1 MNKNFQKSNKKIRVL
16 IAPTPITQ
24 LQGYDTTEIHIR
36 FKNTIKNI
44 ILKLQDKN
52 IELIFKIHPSQS
64 DHNNEIRKIIETY
77 SKKSSIYLF
86 NPVKELIQTCDVII
100 TITPEG
106 WAPSTIMLESMI
118 LGKPALN
125 IILDGKVYDFEY
137 IKQNAAVATSYDS
150 IDEILSNLIDNSEY
164 RKKIGSN
171 ALLFSKQFLC
181 NYGNSSKKIA
191 NFLTNKKQINA

>member
-1 MNKNFQKSNKKIRVL
+1 MKIDNSSYTVTPPDLYMTEHGISIL
-16 IAPTPITQ
+16 ISST
-24 LQGYDTTEIHIR
+24 
-36 FKNTIKNI
+36 NT
-44 ILKLQDKN
+44 D
-52 IELIFKIHPSQS
+52 LI
-64 DHNNEIRKIIETY
+64 
-77 SKKSSIYLF
+77 
-86 NPVKELIQTCDVII
+86 NPVKELIQTCDVVI

-125 IILDGKVYDFEY
+125 IILDDRVYDFEY

-164 RKKIGSN
+164 RKKISSN
-171 ALLFSKQFLC
+171 ALLFTKQFLC

-191 NFLTNKKQINA
+191 NFLINKKQINA